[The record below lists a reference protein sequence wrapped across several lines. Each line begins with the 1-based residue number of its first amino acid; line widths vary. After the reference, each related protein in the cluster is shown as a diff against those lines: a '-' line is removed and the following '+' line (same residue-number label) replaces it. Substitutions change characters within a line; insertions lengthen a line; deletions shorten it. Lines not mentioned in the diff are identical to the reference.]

1 MIEKTRQISEFEKQA
16 LTERLAQ
23 ALIAFPEISFVYMH
37 GSFIKEG
44 RFRDID
50 LAIFL
55 KEIPVSSLKYELEME
70 IRLSGIAGRLPV
82 DIRILNG
89 APLSFRYRVIK
100 EGKPLIVRDNAKMA
114 DFIEATVT
122 QYLDFSPHLE
132 NYLKETIGLG
142 V

>member
-1 MIEKTRQISEFEKQA
+1 
-16 LTERLAQ
+16 
-23 ALIAFPEISFVYMH
+23 MH